1 MRWQRSP
8 TIAAAVV
15 GLWLAVQL
23 VVPIWR
29 LTSDGQDRF
38 AWRMFSTF
46 EARPT
51 YVVHTGDEER
61 IVDLEAVT
69 ARLRGDLDLV
79 AHLPEHLCITV
90 PEAVRITWDDDGEYA
105 CPTP

>member
-8 TIAAAVV
+8 RIAAAVV
-15 GLWLAVQL
+15 GVWLVVQL

-29 LTSDGQDRF
+29 LSADGQDRF

-51 YVVHTGDEER
+51 FVVHTPDGER
-61 IVDLEAVT
+61 SVDLEAVT
-69 ARLRGDLDLV
+69 ARLRGDLDLA
-79 AHLPEHLCITV
+79 AHLPEHLCHTV
-90 PEAVRITWDDDGEYA
+90 PGAVRVSWDDDGEYL
-105 CPTP
+105 CLTP